1 MAQAIIMPKKYFF
14 DKDGNPLAYGKVYT
28 YQAGTTIDK
37 ETFTTENGDV
47 ANTNPIILNG
57 EGYASIYL
65 NGSYKIVVD
74 DQDDNNIWTED
85 HVSSNTNDEWVSCES
100 VSYVS
105 VTSFKIQ
112 GNATNKYEPQRRVRI
127 DNNIASFSYST
138 ILTSSFSG
146 GETTVAIVD
155 SVIQPGVIGACISI
169 TGPESS
175 FNKEDAGGLSGYT
188 FKNIADMKAGV
199 TVGGE
204 TVDLSLAELD
214 GVKVSWMGYYEQSD
228 GGSNW
233 GRIQTGTH
241 TDDGGSIITISGNT
255 HIEANL
261 KGNSINALKFGVK
274 VQDNTFDSLPA
285 LNNLNAYA
293 KGAST
298 QFRRTI
304 KLPSGA
310 LAISDTFTLIRELTY
325 QGMGAKVSIFYPH
338 GDWDN
343 VDPKYVLEDE
353 LLDAPNN
360 TPDNNFFGIR
370 KDFGVRNDSAVS
382 NIGCMWARPGGG
394 SEYSNLFL
402 ADAFGENTLLVAG
415 DGVGASVAATFN
427 NIWLATTGANPG
439 TGASNSR
446 AKNGL
451 SCDNCFS
458 VTFKNLI
465 CDYQSNTTDYIDPT
479 NDTDGF
485 GIKLNN
491 SQVVFINPNMEGNS
505 KPFYVSS
512 AQHSAIYGGS
522 IYRQGLGAQTPN
534 TDPDFIFRAASVAA
548 TFNNIWLAT
557 TGANPG
563 TGASNSRAKNG
574 LSCDNCFSVT
584 FKNLICDYQS
594 NTTDYIDP
602 TNDTDGFGIKLN
614 NSQVVFINPNMEG
627 NSKPFYVSSAQ
638 HSAIYGGS
646 IYRQGLGAQTPNTDP
661 DFIFRAASENSMP
674 SMLNI
679 FASLGYGESNG
690 GGVATAIG
698 QNAPYL
704 IKTSADLATV
714 NGGGFSYFNVNSLN
728 IRSLDSVDII
738 ATPLELEVGTGAIF
752 KSPISRTYRSV
763 YRNEHSEVYGVG
775 SGNVVIP
782 LAGYGRLMIT
792 ATRNDSSNSN
802 RGQVIDALYAGDL
815 VADGLVSVTNQIDQG
830 NGAFDVITGLTIVDD
845 GSGGSAL
852 NVAYTAPSFPFL
864 LNVIFEGRIS
874 KNIDK

>member
-1 MAQAIIMPKKYFF
+1 
-14 DKDGNPLAYGKVYT
+14 
-28 YQAGTTIDK
+28 
-37 ETFTTENGDV
+37 
-47 ANTNPIILNG
+47 
-57 EGYASIYL
+57 
-65 NGSYKIVVD
+65 
-74 DQDDNNIWTED
+74 
-85 HVSSNTNDEWVSCES
+85 
-100 VSYVS
+100 
-105 VTSFKIQ
+105 
-112 GNATNKYEPQRRVRI
+112 
-127 DNNIASFSYST
+127 
-138 ILTSSFSG
+138 
-146 GETTVAIVD
+146 
-155 SVIQPGVIGACISI
+155 
-169 TGPESS
+169 
-175 FNKEDAGGLSGYT
+175 
-188 FKNIADMKAGV
+188 
-199 TVGGE
+199 
-204 TVDLSLAELD
+204 LSLAELD

-534 TDPDFIFRAASVAA
+534 TDPDFIFRAAS
-548 TFNNIWLAT
+548 
-557 TGANPG
+557 
-563 TGASNSRAKNG
+563 
-574 LSCDNCFSVT
+574 
-584 FKNLICDYQS
+584 
-594 NTTDYIDP
+594 
-602 TNDTDGFGIKLN
+602 
-614 NSQVVFINPNMEG
+614 
-627 NSKPFYVSSAQ
+627 
-638 HSAIYGGS
+638 
-646 IYRQGLGAQTPNTDP
+646 
-661 DFIFRAASENSMP
+661 ENSMP

-864 LNVIFEGRIS
+864 LNVIFEGRTS